1 MPTVA
6 RSGSEEITWA
16 GSIRSPPASIATMR
30 PSRTSSLVTG
40 VLSRTSPPAAMIS
53 SAIVSHIW
61 PGPKRG

>member
-1 MPTVA
+1 M
-6 RSGSEEITWA
+6 RSGSDEMTSD
-16 GSIRSPPASIATMR
+16 GSMRSPPASSATIL

-40 VLSRTSPPAAMIS
+40 EFIRTSPPLAMIS

>member
-6 RSGSEEITWA
+6 RSGSEEITWL
-16 GSIRSPPASIATMR
+16 GSMRSPPASIATTR
-30 PSRTSSLVTG
+30 PSRISSFST
-40 VLSRTSPPAAMIS
+40 RQFIRISPPLAMIS

>member
-6 RSGSEEITWA
+6 RSGSEEMTCE
-16 GSIRSPPASIATMR
+16 GSMRSPPASIATIW

-40 VLSRTSPPAAMIS
+40 VFSRTSPPAAMIS